1 MIVGGHFPHPYSH
14 NDLVPRSRPSV
25 MGGICRPAPQAPG
38 RRAARSSPRR
48 MPRIRH
54 QGPQS
59 PARASL
65 QTHTNP
71 SRPSRPSRPTQ
82 ALTSLQTVAASQA
95 PHALPGHLT
104 SQALTP
110 FQTIV
115 ASQARHMRFVG
126 RRGRNAAAY
135 VADVAIVTEVWDLA
149 ELKGPDPAPK
159 FPPGPKLPR
168 SSTALPHRRPCSN
181 SGPAPTA
188 ALSAERPA
196 AISGP
201 AAGKAWPCGRKGPA
215 LPSQLPCHPNCL
227 RYQRA

>member
-1 MIVGGHFPHPYSH
+1 
-14 NDLVPRSRPSV
+14 

-38 RRAARSSPRR
+38 RRAARSSRGQAENPPPGSTVPSPRK
-48 MPRIRH
+48 PPDRH
-54 QGPQS
+54 GP
-59 PARASL
+59 
-65 QTHTNP
+65 HKP